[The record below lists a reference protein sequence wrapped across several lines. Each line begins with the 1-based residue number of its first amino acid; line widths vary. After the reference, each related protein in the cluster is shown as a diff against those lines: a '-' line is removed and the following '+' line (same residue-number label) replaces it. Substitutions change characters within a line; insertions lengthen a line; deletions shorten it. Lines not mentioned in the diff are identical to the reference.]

1 MDMTSAKTPRAS
13 LTADDWSAAAL
24 AALERNGLAAVAV
37 EPIAKTLGAT
47 KGSFYWHFSGRD
59 DLIAAALGL
68 WERRDTDGVIA
79 AVDRADDGADRLR
92 LLLRLVLQAV
102 AQSPGAGS
110 IELALQSHA
119 DHPLVAPVL
128 ARVTERRMATLE
140 SLYAERGLSK
150 AQARDRAL
158 LAYTAYL
165 GHAQMAHATP
175 GRLPKGK
182 AFTAYVD
189 RVVETLADVQ
199 TA

>member
-1 MDMTSAKTPRAS
+1 MTPAKSSRTP

-59 DLIAAALGL
+59 DLVSAALAL

-79 AVDRADDGADRLR
+79 AIDRARDDDDRLR
-92 LLLRLVLQAV
+92 LLLRIVLSAV
-102 AQSPGAGS
+102 VASPGAGA
-110 IELALQSHA
+110 IELALQPHA
-119 DHPLVAPVL
+119 SHPLVAPVL
-128 ARVTERRMATLE
+128 ARVTRRRMSTLE
-140 SLYAERGLSK
+140 ALYAERGLTSDE
-150 AQARDRAL
+150 ARDRAL

-165 GHAQMAHATP
+165 GHAQLAHATP
-175 GRLPKGK
+175 DRLPKGT

-189 RVVETLADVQ
+189 RVVESLA
-199 TA
+199 A